1 MNRIYMDNGA
11 TSFPKAPGV
20 GEAMRQYIEDIGV
33 NVGRGAYAEAY
44 DAQRVVLDTREKL
57 AHLFG
62 AASPSDV
69 IFTKNVTESLNLLL
83 KGLLSPGDHIITSS
97 VEHNAVMRPLTSLE
111 KKGVEVTRVLVDQQ
125 GNLDLQD
132 FFKCI
137 KTNTK
142 AVIMTHASN
151 VSGTVLD
158 LAPVGSFC
166 RSNGI
171 WMLVDAAQTAGLIP
185 VSLETLKADAIC
197 FTGHKGLLG
206 PQGIGGI
213 AFRRALADVVDPLI
227 EGGTGSASESEVQP
241 MMMPDKF
248 EAGTPNL
255 PGIYGLHRAL
265 EYLEEIGI
273 ETIHQH
279 EIMLVERFWDALHA
293 APGIRW
299 VGRQDVQWRT
309 GVVSLDFEH
318 SDNAEVAAE
327 LEQTYAISTRVGM
340 HCAPA
345 AHKALG
351 TFPKGTVRFSFS
363 GFTTEKEVDTAVNAI
378 LEIVRHIEG

>member
-1 MNRIYMDNGA
+1 
-11 TSFPKAPGV
+11 
-20 GEAMRQYIEDIGV
+20 MRQYIEDIGV